1 MGMEPQ
7 MMFSREVLPLPL
19 LPTMATNSPS
29 STVRE
34 KSPNSRCSVSVP
46 GL

>member
-1 MGMEPQ
+1 

-34 KSPNSRCSVSVP
+34 KSSNSRCSVSVP